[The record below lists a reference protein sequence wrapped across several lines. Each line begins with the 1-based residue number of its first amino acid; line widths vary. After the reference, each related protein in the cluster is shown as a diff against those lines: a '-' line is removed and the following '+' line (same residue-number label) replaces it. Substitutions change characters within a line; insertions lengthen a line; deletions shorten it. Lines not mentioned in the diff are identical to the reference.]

1 METPAGDREISSF
14 ASFLQETKLR
24 YASTL
29 VAASGT
35 ASPASLFFEAH
46 LSHQVRHVL
55 IHSFDRSIDH
65 DVLPIP
71 TLVVAVNDIQP
82 RRKLMPDDVGWP
94 RLDPA
99 PMLALLGEV
108 HAKLGMAA

>member
-1 METPAGDREISSF
+1 
-14 ASFLQETKLR
+14 
-24 YASTL
+24 
-29 VAASGT
+29 
-35 ASPASLFFEAH
+35 

-99 PMLALLGEV
+99 PMLSFVGTDHFNLRDFRGHLLRHREPGIAGHGQWV
-108 HAKLGMAA
+108 H